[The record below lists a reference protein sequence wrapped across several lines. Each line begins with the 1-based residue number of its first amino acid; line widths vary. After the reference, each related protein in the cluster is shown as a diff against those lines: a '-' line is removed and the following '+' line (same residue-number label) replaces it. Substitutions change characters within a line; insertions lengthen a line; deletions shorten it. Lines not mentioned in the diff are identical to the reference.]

1 MTKQLASYFVLLIGM
16 ALGHHTFGQGYRIE
30 AVLKGI
36 KDTTCILG
44 HYSSYGDNQFIAK
57 DTAKVDTKGRMVFE
71 GDKQLPGGLYL
82 ILLPGKS
89 NWVQLIVSGKES
101 DFSIEADTADLIKS
115 IKVKGSRENQIFY
128 DFQREIGDIVK
139 KMEALNLEKKAKTDP
154 AASAAVSKKIQEQ
167 QTKFKSYR
175 EDFLTKNAGTFTVEL
190 LKQSIEPEIPKAPL
204 LPNGKQDSSWVF
216 NYYKSHYWSNFDFSD
231 ERLLKTPFLRPKL
244 ERYIH
249 QLVVQQTDSI
259 IKDADALIKKASVN
273 KEMKSFFIYYITN
286 DYEMTKIVGTEGV
299 FVHMAEKYYLT
310 GEMGISEDAKKK
322 VKEKVT
328 SMKPLLVNKIIP
340 DLVLSDTSKKPIS
353 IHGIKADYTVLVF
366 YSPSCGHC
374 KESAPKLKEFYD
386 KNKAT
391 GVKVLAIATE
401 QSPEEWKK
409 FIQTYKLEEL
419 LHGYD
424 YNSKVNYYR
433 DYDVVSTPTIYVLDK
448 NKKII
453 ARKMPVEQLDDFY
466 NFYRKKK

>member
-1 MTKQLASYFVLLIGM
+1 MSKQLAGYFVLLIGI
-16 ALGHHTFGQGYRIE
+16 AIGHHTFGQGYRIE

-57 DTAKVDTKGRMVFE
+57 DTAKVDSKGRMVFE

-101 DFSIEADTADLIKS
+101 DFSIEADTADLIRS
-115 IKVKGSRENQIFY
+115 IRVKGSKENQIFY
-128 DFQREIGDIVK
+128 DFQKEIGDIVK
-139 KMEALNLEKKAKTDP
+139 AMDALNLEKKSKTDP
-154 AASAAVSKKIQEQ
+154 AGSAAVAKKIEEQ
-167 QTKFKSYR
+167 QAKFKNYR
-175 EDFLTKNAGTFTVEL
+175 SDFLAKNAGTFTVEL

-231 ERLLKTPFLRPKL
+231 ERLLRTPFVRPKL

-322 VKEKVT
+322 VREKVT
-328 SMKPLLVNKIIP
+328 SMKPLLVNKVIP
-340 DLVLSDTSKKPIS
+340 DLVLSDTLRKPIS

-391 GVKVLAIATE
+391 GVKVLAVATE

-409 FIQTYKLEEL
+409 FIHTYKLEEL

-424 YNSKVNYYR
+424 FTSRVNYYK
-433 DYDVVSTPTIYVLDK
+433 DYDVVSTPTVYVLDK

>member
-1 MTKQLASYFVLLIGM
+1 VGM
-16 ALGHHTFGQGYRIE
+16 AMGHHTFGQGYRIE

-44 HYSSYGDNQFIAK
+44 HYSSYGDNQFVAK
-57 DTAKVDTKGRMVFE
+57 DTAQVDSNGRMVFD

-101 DFSIEADTADLIKS
+101 DFSIEADTANLIKS
-115 IKVKGSRENQIFY
+115 FRVKGSNENQIFY
-128 DFQREIGDIVK
+128 DFQRQIGDIVGR
-139 KMEALNLEKKAKTDP
+139 MDILNQEKRSNP
-154 AASAAVSKKIQEQ
+154 ASSAAIDKKIVEQ
-167 QTKFKSYR
+167 QEKFKNYR
-175 EDFLTKNAGTFTVEL
+175 ADFLKKNAGSFTVEL
-190 LKQSIEPEIPKAPL
+190 LKQSIEPEIPEAPI
-204 LPNGKQDSSWVF
+204 LPNGRQDSAWVF
-216 NYYKSHYWSNFDFSD
+216 NYYKSHYWSNFDFAD
-231 ERLLKTPFLRPKL
+231 ERLLRTPFVRPKL

-249 QLVVQQTDSI
+249 QLVVQQPDSI
-259 IKDADALIKKASVN
+259 IRDADELIKKASVN

-286 DYEMTKIVGTEGV
+286 DYETTKVVGTEGV

-322 VKEKVT
+322 VREKVT
-328 SMKPLLVNKIIP
+328 TMKPLLVNKVIP
-340 DLVLSDTSKKPIS
+340 DLTLSDTLKRPIS

-391 GVKVLAIATE
+391 GVKVLAVATE

-409 FIQTYKLEEL
+409 FIHTYKLEEI

-424 YNSKVNYYR
+424 YSSRVNYFR
-433 DYDVVSTPTIYVLDK
+433 DYDVVSTPTVYILDK